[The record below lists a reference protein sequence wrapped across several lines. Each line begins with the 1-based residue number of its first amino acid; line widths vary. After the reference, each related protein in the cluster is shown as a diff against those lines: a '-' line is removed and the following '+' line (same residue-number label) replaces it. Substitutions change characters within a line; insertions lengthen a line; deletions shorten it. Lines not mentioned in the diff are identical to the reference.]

1 MWKLCYQDDLIKRF
15 PGEIGQTVDNQLDCE
30 KIYHLNVQNNSS
42 LVREINFYSNP
53 DSEWLELMDQILI
66 LVFLIIKNL
75 TSKVLVILIG
85 DGFLSHW

>member
-1 MWKLCYQDDLIKRF
+1 M
-15 PGEIGQTVDNQLDCE
+15 DNQLDCE

-75 TSKVLVILIG
+75 TSKVLVIP
-85 DGFLSHW
+85 